1 MVSSRLRASNFVEV
15 DAMHLRVMVAVPWCR
30 FHVKVR
36 PRARTTDSRESDILL
51 TFVKPVSGCA
61 VNLSEICHVRRL
73 CTAWV
78 KLLGKELSDRD
89 GTFGREK
96 ETVVRGNIDGC
107 RTAELTG
114 IVTRYCKL
122 LSRNVYLKCS
132 LSPTW
137 QPFKGR
143 ATVHASVRIQEKK
156 ILKRSQ
162 RYIVSLKT
170 GICFHNP
177 FVLWCR
183 MFTQFHIFT
192 NIIKEMVNLNRDL
205 FRLLYLYSCMHRIYV
220 HFVTLNFPS
229 IRKHRQS
236 TREHSN
242 DKCLTLHFNFAA

>member
-1 MVSSRLRASNFVEV
+1 MH
-15 DAMHLRVMVAVPWCR
+15 AMDLRVMVAVPWCR
-30 FHVKVR
+30 FRVKVR

-61 VNLSEICHVRRL
+61 VNLSEICHVRRR

-78 KLLGKELSDRD
+78 KLLGKELSGRD

-96 ETVVRGNIDGC
+96 ETVVRGSIDGC

-156 ILKRSQ
+156 NLKAIAKI
-162 RYIVSLKT
+162 YCIAEN
-170 GICFHNP
+170 GY
-177 FVLWCR
+177 
-183 MFTQFHIFT
+183 
-192 NIIKEMVNLNRDL
+192 
-205 FRLLYLYSCMHRIYV
+205 LL
-220 HFVTLNFPS
+220 P
-229 IRKHRQS
+229 
-236 TREHSN
+236 
-242 DKCLTLHFNFAA
+242 